1 MNKIQQLIKELCPDG
16 VEYKALGEVM
26 DITRGASPRP
36 INNFIT
42 NDENGVSWIKIGDVD
57 PKSKYITQTKEKITI
72 EGAEKSRFLKKGDF
86 VLSNSMSYGR
96 PYILKIDGCIHDG
109 WISMRNFKE
118 VLNPDFLYHLLGSDV
133 AQNYWNQKASSGTV
147 QNLNADIVRA
157 TIIPIPPL
165 PIQQE
170 IVKILDTF
178 TALDATLQA
187 ELEARRKQYEHYRN
201 QLLNFEG
208 KDVEWKTLG
217 EITFYPKNRISASNI
232 NETNYVGVENLLQNK
247 QGKTLSNYVPTIGN
261 LIEFRTHDI
270 LIGNIRP
277 YLKKI
282 WMATNNGGTNGDVVV
297 IRINNNYQLRL
308 NPKLLYFTLSSDI
321 FFDYDNQFAKGG
333 KMPRGDKNEI
343 LKFKIPI
350 PPLSEQERIVSILD
364 KFDALVNIELPA
376 EIEARRKQYEYYR
389 EKLLTF
395 EPLVN

>member
-16 VEYKALGEVM
+16 VEYKELGEVM

-217 EITFYPKNRISASNI
+217 EIGNVCMCKRVMKHETKPMDDIPFFKIGTFGKEPDAYISKALYEKYKSKFSFPKKGDILISASGTIGRRVIYDSNPAYFQDSNI
-232 NETNYVGVENLLQNK
+232 VW
-247 QGKTLSNYVPTIGN
+247 LSNNEKIILNKLLYYIYETIDWPVEGGIIKRLYN
-261 LIEFRTHDI
+261 E
-270 LIGNIRP
+270 N
-277 YLKKI
+277 LKKI
-282 WMATNNGGTNGDVVV
+282 
-297 IRINNNYQLRL
+297 
-308 NPKLLYFTLSSDI
+308 
-321 FFDYDNQFAKGG
+321 
-333 KMPRGDKNEI
+333 
-343 LKFKIPI
+343 KIPI